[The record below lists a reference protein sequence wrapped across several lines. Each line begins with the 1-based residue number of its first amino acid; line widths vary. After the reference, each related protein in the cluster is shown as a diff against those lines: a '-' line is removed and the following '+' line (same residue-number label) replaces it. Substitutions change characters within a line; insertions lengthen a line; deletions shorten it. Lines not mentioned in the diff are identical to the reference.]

1 MPPYKQTNMT
11 TEDRIKR
18 QKDMVEMAGRFYD
31 KKGLQPVAGRIMGL
45 LMIMDK
51 EKYTFD
57 EIVEELKI
65 SKSSVSNA
73 LRILEIADYIE
84 YTTISGDR
92 KRYFQIKKLDK
103 YALINEHYK
112 TLSGTRDFLKTVL
125 DLKADK
131 NSENAVFIKNL
142 LDMLNYF
149 LDQFNDMR
157 EEYEKKK

>member
-1 MPPYKQTNMT
+1 
-11 TEDRIKR
+11 
-18 QKDMVEMAGRFYD
+18 
-31 KKGLQPVAGRIMGL
+31 MGL

-57 EIVEELKI
+57 DIVEELMI

-73 LRILEIADYIE
+73 LKILEVADYIE
-84 YTTISGDR
+84 YTTTPGDR

-103 YALINEHYK
+103 YTLVDEHHK
-112 TLSGTRDFLKTVL
+112 TLTGTRDFLRTVL

-149 LDQFNDMR
+149 LDRFNDMR